1 MTKGNFT
8 HSKTVD
14 GEFVRDLF
22 QPFGAVTVRRM
33 FSGAGLFADG
43 VMFGLVSDGQI
54 YLKADATTAAWFER
68 ECCRPFEYSTK
79 HGKRALTSY
88 WQLPDRLYDAP
99 DELAQWARHAL
110 EAANRVAAAK
120 PRIGKKRIRTKR

>member
-8 HSKTVD
+8 GSKTLD
-14 GEFVRDLF
+14 AEFIRDLF

-33 FSGAGLFADG
+33 FGGAGLFADG

-54 YLKADATTAAWFER
+54 YLKADATTVTWFER

-88 WQLPDRLYDAP
+88 WQLPDRLYDDD
-99 DELAQWARHAL
+99 DELAQWARRAL
-110 EAANRVAAAK
+110 EAANQIAAAK
-120 PRIGKKRIRTKR
+120 PRIGKKRIKTKR